1 MIYQH
6 LSFKSRV
13 KIIKYILRKKQEMM
27 RSVNDTKK
35 TAPVKITYQT
45 HMKPSFLVES
55 GGPGLH

>member
-1 MIYQH
+1 
-6 LSFKSRV
+6 
-13 KIIKYILRKKQEMM
+13 MM

-35 TAPVKITYQT
+35 TAPAKITYQT